1 MFICSLSLSWNRHDR
16 VERTTQDLLINNG
29 TGSSLSSTTSRP
41 IGKICR
47 STSRAMPGWVEGTF
61 QHLWTQD
68 FAEQESRGY
77 FPQQKCDY
85 LLEDRDGAALLQ

>member
-1 MFICSLSLSWNRHDR
+1 MHSFIHGLKNPSSMSTTRKPIQKAFISARVQNHITSVFILFTYLVSWNRHA
-16 VERTTQDLLINNG
+16 
-29 TGSSLSSTTSRP
+29 S
-41 IGKICR
+41 
-47 STSRAMPGWVEGTF
+47 WVEGTF